1 MVDLLEYLRG
11 DGRLYELVNNQG
23 SAEVVQTHSEPNNVF
38 YHVKNSKWEELWA
51 DPVYIYRGTDTSSDG
66 EIYSLSEN
74 NHYGSAWV
82 PRFMDVGGTFKRSPT
97 VTWRNK
103 ATGAISTSQPP
114 ATHVTY
120 IRLVKLHDQLKFTTN
135 LTLSN
140 VVELQA
146 FVDNGGAPAASPWEK
161 YFYAKG
167 YGLVAFDDMY
177 GGFRSW
183 IAQTFTPAI
192 MPQRVREVLPW
203 LKPLQNRYSLPG
215 LPAETAVGT
224 FALTKL
230 PSDYVNVRGYPLADG
245 QDVGD
250 LRKNEIVTLG
260 TPEINGWVYVQ
271 NDAVKGWVSKQNGNV
286 AFTQTTE
293 PPPDNPP
300 DNPPYNPPDDGDAD
314 PIPPDDTNPPTT
326 VIQWPGSKQEAIQ
339 MRDAYK
345 ALQENAHA
353 IWTELDDLINK
364 MD

>member
-23 SAEVVQTHSEPNNVF
+23 SAEVVQTQTEPKNVF

-51 DPVYIYRGTDTSSDG
+51 DAVYIYRGTDTSSDG
-66 EIYSLSEN
+66 EIYTLSEN

-82 PRFMDVGGTFKRSPT
+82 PRFMEVGGMFKRSPT

-103 ATGAISTSQPP
+103 ATGAVSTSQPP

-120 IRLVKLHDQLKFTTN
+120 IKLAKIHDQLKFTTT
-135 LTLSN
+135 LTIPD

-146 FVDNGGAPAASPWEK
+146 FVDNGGSPAASPWEK
-161 YFYAKG
+161 YFYARG

-203 LKPLQNRYSLPG
+203 LSAIQNRYYLPD
-215 LPAETAVGT
+215 LPTETAVGT

-230 PSDYVNVRGYPLADG
+230 PSNYVNVRAYPLVDG

-250 LRKNEIVTLG
+250 LIRNDEVTLY
-260 TPEINGWVYVQ
+260 TPEVNGWVYVE
-271 NDAVKGWVSKQNGNV
+271 NDAVQGWVSRQNGNV
-286 AFTQTTE
+286 EFTETTTTE
-293 PPPDNPP
+293 PPTDP
-300 DNPPYNPPDDGDAD
+300 GGD
-314 PIPPDDTNPPTT
+314 PIPPDDPPPTT
-326 VIQWPGSKQEAIQ
+326 VVQWPGSKEEAIQ
-339 MRDAYK
+339 MRDAYQ
-345 ALQENAHA
+345 ALETNARA
-353 IWTELDDLINK
+353 IWTELDSLIAK

>member
-23 SAEVVQTHSEPNNVF
+23 SAEVVQTQTEPKNVF

-82 PRFMDVGGTFKRSPT
+82 PRFMEVGGTFKRSPT

-103 ATGAISTSQPP
+103 ATGAVSTSQPP

-120 IRLVKLHDQLKFTTN
+120 IKLAKIYDQLKFTTT
-135 LTLSN
+135 LTIPD
-140 VVELQA
+140 VAELQA
-146 FVDNGGAPAASPWEK
+146 FVDNGGTPASSPWEK

-203 LKPLQNRYSLPG
+203 LSAIQQRYYLADLPV
-215 LPAETAVGT
+215 ETAVGT

-230 PSDYVNVRGYPLADG
+230 PSNYVNVRSYPLVDG
-245 QDVGD
+245 HDVGD
-250 LRKNEIVTLG
+250 LIKNDVVTLYA
-260 TPEINGWVYVQ
+260 PEVNGWVYVQ
-271 NDAVKGWVSKQNGNV
+271 NDAVQGWVSRQNGSV
-286 AFTQTTE
+286 DFTETTVTDPPP
-293 PPPDNPP
+293 PPPDDP
-300 DNPPYNPPDDGDAD
+300 GDD
-314 PIPPDDTNPPTT
+314 PIPPDDPPPPPTI
-326 VIQWPGSKQEAIQ
+326 VQWPGSKDEAIQ

-345 ALQENAHA
+345 ALEANAHA
-353 IWTELDDLINK
+353 IWTEIDNLISK